1 MTNFLKGPF
10 TDANVPTDLSTPTTG
25 IIDQLDI
32 DSGITSPTPTTSD
45 IFLNNDTASSRT
57 INFLKSNSDSQ
68 IDNIYQ
74 YYDGNFIYDKV
85 TSSDEYKTIFK
96 NTTFGKINPAINN
109 NLDFNFLLHNNL
121 CELMFYLDFKLQ
133 FVAQLNM
140 YYNTYYEFNSTTE
153 SPLYDTTFIYNS
165 RFRIFTDAEQGVD
178 LFKPIDLRNGSKV
191 VFKFNLTRVSGTGV
205 NASIFTFPTSAA
217 NISDLEIDIKDI
229 TVTGEDITKLKTKF
243 LTVINTTYNADMSK
257 LKLKLANSSGG
268 ITSSGFKCDTY
279 VIEQYNYLLITS
291 FIFYEIMFEF
301 FTMYGPGGSNGDT
314 DTEEQNEYSRK
325 IKNYIIEFTTVLNHN
340 IVSLTKQKDFISNK
354 NDIKAKRV
362 QTIPFGTKKYNI
374 FSAQKIS
381 NDLQNSNINIEEN
394 IEKVN
399 KKNEE
404 IKIKQKK
411 LDNLQIISIVTIVL
425 FVITILLLLFI
436 NKIKEY
442 NTFSIF
448 IYIYTIFLLL
458 YSVFICFYYLK
469 DFNNIERF
477 TEESLL
483 EDVAAL
489 KTKYLDILSKLLIIK
504 NIVIT
509 VTGNTYCENISLDF
523 SDIID
528 PLLKNEK
535 KKYDKSE
542 QNSELKEKITKFNYN
557 ITNRD
562 VQYNLKMI
570 EFMTRLLIL
579 MIVTLLLIYKFDNYI
594 IIIGIISISIFIVL
608 LVIYFI
614 EIIRLVRTN
623 SKTYYWNKPVKEKEI
638 II

>member
-1 MTNFLKGPF
+1 MTDFLEGPF
-10 TDANVPTDLSTPTTG
+10 QTAEVPGDLSTADTG
-25 IIDQLDI
+25 IIAQLDI

-45 IFLNNDTASSRT
+45 NFFNNDTDSTRT
-57 INFLKSNSDSQ
+57 VNFLKSNSNTQ
-68 IDNIYQ
+68 IDNIYE
-74 YYDGNFIYDKV
+74 YYDGNFIYDKEEL
-85 TSSDEYKTIFK
+85 SHEYKTIFK
-96 NTTFGKINPAINN
+96 NTTFGKIIPTMNN
-109 NLDFNFLLHNNL
+109 NLDFNFLLHNDF

-140 YYNTYYEFNSTTE
+140 YYNTYYEFNRTTE

-165 RFRIFTDAEQGVD
+165 RFRMFTDSDQGVD

-191 VFKFNLTRVSGTGV
+191 VFKFNLTRVSGSGV

-229 TVTGEDITKLKTKF
+229 TVTSEDITKLKTKF

-257 LKLKLANSSGG
+257 LKLKLANSSNG

-301 FTMYGPGGSNGDT
+301 FTMYGPGGSDGAT
-314 DTEEQNEYSRK
+314 DNEEEDVNSNK
-325 IKNYIIEFTTVLNHN
+325 IYDYIEKFNKVLNNN
-340 IVSLTKQKDFISNK
+340 ILSLTKQKDFISNK
-354 NDIKAKRV
+354 NDIKAKREAS
-362 QTIPFGTKKYNI
+362 TPFGTTKHNI

-448 IYIYTIFLLL
+448 IYIYTILLL
-458 YSVFICFYYLK
+458 IYSVFICFYYLK

-477 TEESLL
+477 ITVRLADITE
-483 EDVAAL
+483 L
-489 KTKYLDILSKLLIIK
+489 KTKYLEILTKLVTIKDIVT
-504 NIVIT
+504 IVSA
-509 VTGNTYCENISLDF
+509 NNYCNNISLDF
-523 SDIID
+523 SDIIN

-570 EFMTRLLIL
+570 EFMIRLLIL

-594 IIIGIISISIFIVL
+594 IIIGIISTSIFIVL